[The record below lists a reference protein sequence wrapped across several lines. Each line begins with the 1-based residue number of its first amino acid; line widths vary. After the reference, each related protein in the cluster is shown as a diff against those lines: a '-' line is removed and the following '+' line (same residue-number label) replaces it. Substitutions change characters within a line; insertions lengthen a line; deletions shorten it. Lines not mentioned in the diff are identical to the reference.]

1 MSYPLTERLP
11 SAFRLF
17 GVGVNIDASWLIFAL
32 FIGSQVFTG
41 GFPQLQGLGPAS
53 YVAVAVI
60 VVLGLS
66 VSILLHEMAHTLT
79 GRAFGMRIDRI
90 TLYMFGGVAELGH
103 EPRTAISELL
113 MALAGPA
120 LSVVLSLLLGAM
132 VQPLAAASAP
142 LELIL
147 AVEFLA
153 TINLL
158 LAVFNMI
165 PAFPL
170 DGGRVLRSLIWLF
183 TRRIGLATRIA
194 ATLGQGFGGLLML
207 YGGYLAITGHVG
219 SGIWDVVLGLLLMR
233 MAAASRRAAPLD

>member
-1 MSYPLTERLP
+1 MSYPVSQRLP

-17 GVGVNIDASWLIFAL
+17 GVGVNIDSSWLIFAV
-32 FIGSQVFTG
+32 FVGWQVNRE
-41 GFPQLQGLGPAS
+41 L
-53 YVAVAVI
+53 V
-60 VVLGLS
+60 GLS
-66 VSILLHEMAHTLT
+66 PAMMITTSVLVVIGLSLSILLHELSHTLV
-79 GRAFGMRIDRI
+79 GRAFGMQIDRI

-120 LSVVLSLLLGAM
+120 FSVLLWLVLGAM
-132 VQPLAAASAP
+132 VAPMEAAHARA
-142 LELIL
+142 ELT
-147 AVEFLA
+147 LA
-153 TINLL
+153 TRYLSDINLT

-194 ATLGQGFGGLLML
+194 AALGLIFGGLLL
-207 YGGYLAITGHVG
+207 LFGLWEIVRGEFTGA
-219 SGIWDVVLGLLLMR
+219 WQVVLGLLLMR
-233 MAAASRRAAPLD
+233 MANASRKAAPLD